1 MLHSAVRVSFRP
13 RPRNAALCAVGAVI
27 FAFTFLLRFNDPG
40 GSFAGLTDDHFFYLV
55 RGWQILFG
63 DLPVRDFV
71 DHGAPLYYYV
81 GAAVQAVLGRGTLSE
96 IEFSAAMLALA
107 ASLTFWVCERATG
120 SIALGLVGAA
130 FQLLLEPRFYNY
142 PKLLAYAAAIPLLWH
157 YADRPGWR
165 PVLWIAVVTVVSF
178 LFRHDHG
185 ALIGLSMA
193 VLLVMLTGVRWTE
206 RLKHAALYALCVAL
220 LTAPYLLFIERNGG
234 VMSYFRQAAAWA
246 ERDRDRA
253 PVVWPGLLDNP
264 DGVSDEAKQGGP
276 VARAVATVRD
286 NGVAWLYYGE
296 IALPLL
302 ALFVLAAS
310 RDGFRPS
317 WPQARAKLAMVA
329 VLALALDADFL
340 RSPLAARLADPS
352 VPLAILVAWLLVAL
366 PRLAASPKSL
376 APWAARTAW
385 RARTPGL
392 LAGVSILA
400 VFAVVLSKDLYER
413 LDRSALVER
422 VGKPFERAA
431 NIRRQM
437 QVEWDLN
444 SWMAR
449 PDRPELITLS
459 LYVNAC
465 TAPDDRVLVEAYMP
479 QVLGLARR
487 AFAGGHADLRP
498 GFFATLEAQQLTLS
512 RLQRQHVPIILL
524 DAGKSL
530 DNFRESFP
538 LVMAH
543 IDEQYRLAGSHEFDG
558 RFGVTLF
565 VRKDATPNGT
575 WEPLGWPCYGTGQV
589 SAS

>member
-1 MLHSAVRVSFRP
+1 MIRAISLRTWVIAVL
-13 RPRNAALCAVGAVI
+13 ALCL

-107 ASLTFWVCERATG
+107 AALTFWVCERATG

-142 PKLLAYAAAIPLLWH
+142 PKLLAYLAAIPLLWH

-193 VLLVMLTGVRWTE
+193 VLIVLLTAVPWTQ
-206 RLKHAALYALCVAL
+206 RLKHAAVYGLFVAL
-220 LTAPYLLFIERNGG
+220 LLAPYLIFIERNGG
-234 VMSYFRQAAAWA
+234 LASYFQQAAAWA

-253 PVVWPGLLDNP
+253 PVVWPGLFDNP
-264 DGVSDEAKQGGP
+264 DGVSDEAKQGGL

-286 NGVAWLYYGE
+286 NGVAWVYYAE

-317 WPQARAKLAMVA
+317 WPQARAKLTMVA

-366 PRLAASPKSL
+366 PQLALSPKAL
-376 APWAARTAW
+376 APWAARATW
-385 RARTPGL
+385 LARGPGL
-392 LAGVSILA
+392 AAGVVILA
-400 VFAVVLSKDLYER
+400 VLAMVLSKDLYER

-422 VGKPFERAA
+422 VGKPFERAG

-437 QVEWDLN
+437 QVEWDLS

-465 TAPDDRVLVEAYMP
+465 TTPDDRVLVQAYLP

-498 GFFATLEAQQLTLS
+498 GFFATPEAQQLTLS
-512 RLQRQHVPIILL
+512 RLQGQRVPIILL
-524 DAGKSL
+524 DTGKSL
-530 DNFRESFP
+530 ENFRESFP
-538 LVMAH
+538 LVTAH
-543 IDEQYRLAGSHEFDG
+543 IDHEYRLAGTREFDG
-558 RFGVTLF
+558 RFGVSLF

-575 WEPLGWPCYGTGQV
+575 WEPLGWPCYGSGQV

>member
-1 MLHSAVRVSFRP
+1 MAGRYRSVVTWT
-13 RPRNAALCAVGAVI
+13 VGAIV

-63 DLPVRDFV
+63 ELPVRDFV

-81 GAAVQAVLGRGTLSE
+81 GAAVQQVLGRGTLSE
-96 IEFSAAMLALA
+96 VEFSAVMLALA
-107 ASLTFWVCERATG
+107 AAMTFWVCERATG
-120 SIALGLVGAA
+120 SIVLGLVGAL

-157 YADRPGWR
+157 YADRPAWR

-193 VLLVMLTGVRWTE
+193 VLLVMLSGVPWRQ
-206 RLKHAALYALCVAL
+206 RLAHAAVYALFVAL
-220 LTAPYLLFIERNGG
+220 LIAPYLLFIERNGG
-234 VMSYFRQAAAWA
+234 VASYFRQAAAWA
-246 ERDRDRA
+246 ERDRNRA
-253 PVVWPGLLDNP
+253 PVLWPGLLDNP
-264 DGVSDEAKQGGP
+264 DGVSEEATQGGP

-286 NGVAWLYYGE
+286 NGVAWVYYAE

-310 RDGFRPS
+310 KDGFRPS
-317 WPQARAKLAMVA
+317 WPQARAKMTMVA
-329 VLALALDADFL
+329 VLAIALDADFL

-352 VPLAILVAWLLVAL
+352 VPLAILVTWLLVAL
-366 PRLAASPKSL
+366 PRLAASPRSL

-385 RARTPGL
+385 LARGPGL
-392 LAGVSILA
+392 VAGVGILT

-422 VGKPFERAA
+422 VGKPFERAG
-431 NIRRQM
+431 NIRRQLQM
-437 QVEWDLN
+437 EWDLAT
-444 SWMAR
+444 WVAR
-449 PDRPELITLS
+449 PDRPDLVNLS

-465 TAPDDRVLVEAYMP
+465 TTPQDRVLVQAYMP
-479 QVLGLARR
+479 QVLALARR

-498 GFFATLEAQQLTLS
+498 GFFTTEEAQQLTLS
-512 RLQRQHVPIILL
+512 RLRRQRVPIILL
-524 DAGKSL
+524 DTDESL
-530 DNFRESFP
+530 ENFRESFP
-538 LVMAH
+538 LVTAY
-543 IDEQYRLAGSHEFDG
+543 IDQQYQLAGSHEFDG
-558 RFGVTLF
+558 RFGVSLF